1 MKTLIINLA
10 LMVYSVALFAQQS
23 AVDKLF
29 DKYSGQEG
37 FTTVYVSKYMF
48 NLFAQIESNDE
59 DFKDFEEVVSKLNS
73 IKILASDDTQQP
85 AGINFYH
92 EIMKELP
99 VEQYQELMRVKE
111 KDQDMKFLIRE
122 EQGQIKEL
130 LLIVG
135 GSDENV
141 LISIQG
147 NIDLETISKLSR
159 TMNIEGMENLEK
171 IEEKK

>member
-1 MKTLIINLA
+1 
-10 LMVYSVALFAQQS
+10 MVYSVALFAQQS